1 MKLQE
6 RIALAWRVLRCQPD
20 NLMAHAEAEL
30 PPANGD
36 EMQAAMNRD
45 LRELVLVFASQ
56 RHSGFSAG
64 YAVAALEKL
73 LRFKPLRPLTGEP
86 NEWNEVMDG
95 VYQNRRCSRVFKE
108 AGRFD
113 GQAYDIEGR
122 IFREPNGLCYTNSDS
137 HVPITFPYTPTTEF
151 VDRAQEVDAALGS
164 ERCPT
169 ST

>member
-6 RIALAWRVLRCQPD
+6 RIALAWRVLKYQPN
-20 NLMAHAEAEL
+20 NLMTHAEAEL

-64 YAVAALEKL
+64 YAVAVLEKL

-86 NEWNEVMDG
+86 DEWNEVGDG
-95 VYQNRRCSRVFKE
+95 VFQNRRCSHVFKQ
-108 AGRFD
+108 ADRYD
-113 GQAYDIEGR
+113 GQAYDINGR
-122 IFREPNGLCYTNSDS
+122 VFREPNGTCYTNSES
-137 HVPITFPYTPTTEF
+137 HVPIKFPYTPATEY
-151 VDRAQEVDAALGS
+151 VDRAPEV
-164 ERCPT
+164 EE
-169 ST
+169 